1 MSIYNFEVKT
11 IKGETKTL
19 KEFTGNVMVIVNTA
33 SKCGFT
39 PQYKELQSIYEEY
52 KPKDFMVLGFPCNQ
66 FMGQEPGE
74 EEEIQQFCEMNYGVT
89 FPLYAKVD
97 VNGKNASPLFQYLTE
112 KAPGALGIKA
122 IKWNFT
128 KFLID
133 RSGNVIKRYA
143 PNTSPTEMKEDI
155 EKLL

>member
-1 MSIYNFEVKT
+1 MSIYDFEVKT
-11 IKGETKTL
+11 IKGETKKL
-19 KEFTGNVMVIVNTA
+19 KEFAGNVMVIVNTA

-52 KPKDFMVLGFPCNQ
+52 KETGFTVLGFPCNQ

-89 FPLYAKVD
+89 FPLFAKVD

-112 KAPGALGIKA
+112 TVPGALGMKA

-133 RSGNVIKRYA
+133 RSGNVVKRYA
-143 PNTSPTEMKEDI
+143 PNTSPIEMKEDI
-155 EKLL
+155 KKLS

>member
-1 MSIYNFEVKT
+1 MNIYDFEVET

-19 KEFTGNVMVIVNTA
+19 KEFAGNVIVIVNTA

-39 PQYKELQSIYEEY
+39 PQYKDLQSIYEEY
-52 KPKDFMVLGFPCNQ
+52 KEEGVTVLGFPCNQ
-66 FMGQEPGE
+66 FMGQEPGK

-89 FPLYAKVD
+89 FPLFSKVD
-97 VNGKNASPLFQYLTE
+97 VNGKNASPLFQYLSE

-133 RSGNVIKRYA
+133 RSGNVVKRYA
-143 PNTSPTEMKEDI
+143 PNTSPNEMKEDI
-155 EKLL
+155 RKLL

>member
-1 MSIYNFEVKT
+1 MSIYDFEVET

-19 KEFTGNVMVIVNTA
+19 KEFAGNVIVIVNTA

-39 PQYKELQSIYEEY
+39 PQYKDLQSIYEEY
-52 KPKDFMVLGFPCNQ
+52 KEEGVTVLGFPCNQ
-66 FMGQEPGE
+66 FMGQEPGK

-89 FPLYAKVD
+89 FPLFSKVD
-97 VNGKNASPLFQYLTE
+97 VNGKNASPLFQYLSE

-133 RSGNVIKRYA
+133 RSGNVVKRYA
-143 PNTSPTEMKEDI
+143 PNTSPNEMKEDI
-155 EKLL
+155 RKLL